1 MNIPSALVLGCNDP
15 VTVGVLSDWILDHCG
30 FEVDFWESGWDDRNS
45 FYSRGSLYNLHRN
58 TGSGFRYGGYTIFGV
73 NGDGHGNGFGMSD
86 GAGDGNIYGDNYGT
100 GNGFGDGN
108 GYGYNYDSGYHLI

>member
-15 VTVGVLSDWILDHCG
+15 VTVGVLFDWILDHCG

-86 GAGDGNIYGDNYGT
+86 GAGDGFGD
-100 GNGFGDGN
+100 GFGDGEGCGDWY
-108 GYGYNYDSGYHLI
+108 GYGNGGGESDGYV